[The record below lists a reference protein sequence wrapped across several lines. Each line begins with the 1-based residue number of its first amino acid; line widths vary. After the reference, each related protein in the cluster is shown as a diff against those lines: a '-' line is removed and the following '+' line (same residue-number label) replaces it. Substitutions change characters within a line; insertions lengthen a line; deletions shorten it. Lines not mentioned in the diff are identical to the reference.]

1 MSAGILANAV
11 PLAPSTEGPMAL
23 PNQARIV
30 IVGGGIAGC
39 STAYHLAALGE
50 KDVLLVEQGKLT
62 CGTTWHAAGLIGQ
75 MRPNRTM
82 TRMSKYG
89 IELYATLEAETGLA
103 TGWKQCGSV
112 NVAQTR
118 ERLMV
123 LRKQLALARSFGVD
137 CEEISPARA
146 GELFPL
152 LRTDDLAGAIW
163 IPGDGKANPADLTM
177 SLAKGARNRGVRI
190 VEGAEVVAVRSEAGP
205 TGPHVTSL
213 RVRHGGAEVE
223 IACEIVVNCAGQ
235 WARQFGA
242 LAGVNVP
249 LWSAEHFYIVTDR
262 IDGVHPM
269 LPVLRDPDGYIY
281 YKEEV
286 GGLLMGG
293 FEPKA
298 KPWRVDP
305 IPSTFQF
312 ELLDEDWDQFE
323 PLMTAAIRRTPCLET
338 ARVKML
344 LNGPESFT
352 PDGNFILGEAPELR
366 RFFVAAGFNSAGIA
380 NSGGAGKL
388 IAEWIVAGS
397 AQSDLADVDIRRFG
411 AHTANKR
418 ALAERT
424 GETLG
429 LHYAMRW
436 PRQELETA
444 RPLRTSPFYD
454 LLAAEGATFG
464 AKNGWER
471 ASYFRAGTATEPAP
485 PYPHGLGKPA
495 WLADVVREQRA
506 TRQAVAL
513 YDQTSFGKILLQGRD
528 ALAVLQRLCANEMD
542 VAPGRMVYTPMLNER
557 GGYESDVTVTRLAV
571 DRFLIVTGSA
581 QTPRDID
588 WIARHTAAAQSAV
601 LTDASAMTSVLSLM
615 GPNAR
620 ALLGRVGA
628 ADTFDALGP
637 ERLGFAATREIDLGY
652 ARVRAARM
660 SYVGGPG
667 YELYVPVEMARH
679 VYLALHEAS
688 EGLGLADAGYYALD
702 ALRIEAGR
710 RAWGAELGPDETPL
724 EAGSMFAVKL
734 AKRADFI
741 GKTALLRLQ
750 AEPLRKKLVTIVV
763 ESVDA
768 YAWGGEAIA
777 LDGAAVGEIAS
788 AGWSAQAG
796 RCVGLGYLRDAA
808 ATRIHAGTAITIDLW
823 GEPVPASAWDRWTA
837 PA

>member
-1 MSAGILANAV
+1 MTV
-11 PLAPSTEGPMAL
+11 PSH
-23 PNQARIV
+23 ARIV
-30 IVGGGIAGC
+30 VVGGGIAGC
-39 STAYHLAALGE
+39 STAYHLARLGAT
-50 KDVLLVEQGKLT
+50 DVLLLEQGKLT

-112 NVAQTR
+112 NVAGTR
-118 ERLMV
+118 ERMMV
-123 LRKQLALARSFGVD
+123 LRKQLALARGFGVE

-177 SLAKGARNRGVRI
+177 SLAKGARLRGVKM
-190 VEGAEVVAVRSEAGP
+190 VEAAEVIAVRSAAGP
-205 TGPHVTSL
+205 TGPRVTGL
-213 RVRHGGAEVE
+213 LVRHGGDEVE
-223 IACEIVVNCAGQ
+223 VACEVVVNCAGQ
-235 WARQFGA
+235 WARQLGA

-262 IDGVHPM
+262 IDGVQPM
-269 LPVLRDPDGYIY
+269 LPVLRDPDGAIY

-293 FEPKA
+293 FEANA
-298 KPWRVDP
+298 KPWPVDP

-323 PLMTAAIRRTPCLET
+323 PLMTAAIHRTPCLET

-366 RFFVAAGFNSAGIA
+366 NFFVAAGFNSAGIA
-380 NSGGAGKL
+380 NSGGAGRA

-411 AHTANKR
+411 AHSANKK
-418 ALAERT
+418 ALAART

-444 RPLRTSPFYD
+444 RPLRTSPLYD
-454 LLAAEGATFG
+454 LLATRGAAFG

-471 ASYFRAGTATEPAP
+471 ASYFRAGAGAGPAP
-485 PYPHGLGKPA
+485 AGPYPHTLGKPA
-495 WLADVVREQRA
+495 WLADVIREQRA

-513 YDQTSFGKILLQGRD
+513 YDQTSFGKILVQGRD
-528 ALAVLQRLCANEMD
+528 ALALLQRVCANEMD
-542 VAPGRMVYTPMLNER
+542 VAPGRMVYTPMLNDR
-557 GGYESDVTVTRLAV
+557 AGFESDVTVIRLAV

-581 QTPRDID
+581 QTPRDLD
-588 WIARHTAAAQSAV
+588 WLARHARAGASAALV
-601 LTDASAMTSVLSLM
+601 DVTAMTSVLSLM
-615 GPNAR
+615 GPGAR
-620 ALLGRVGA
+620 ELLGRIGS
-628 ADTFDALGP
+628 ADVFAALGP
-637 ERLGFAATREIDLGY
+637 EQLRFASTTEIDLGF

-667 YELYVPVEMARH
+667 YELHVPIEMARH
-679 VYLALHEAS
+679 AYLALHDAS
-688 EGLGLADAGYYALD
+688 EGLGLDRGGLVDAGYYALD

-710 RAWGAELGPDETPL
+710 RAWGAELGPGETPL
-724 EAGSMFAVKL
+724 EAGTMFAVRPGKSD
-734 AKRADFI
+734 DFI
-741 GKTALLRLQ
+741 GRAVLVRLQ
-750 AEPLRKKLVTIVV
+750 DEPLRKKLVTIVL
-763 ESVDA
+763 DAGTA
-768 YAWGGEAIA
+768 YAWGGEA
-777 LDGAAVGEIAS
+777 LVGDGESVGEIAS
-788 AGWSAQAG
+788 AGWSDVAG
-796 RCVGLGYLRDAA
+796 RCVGLGYLHGAA
-808 ATRIHAGTAITIDLW
+808 AGRAHAGTPIAVDLW
-823 GEPVPASAWDRWTA
+823 GEATAATAWDRWT
-837 PA
+837 PATT

>member
-1 MSAGILANAV
+1 MTL
-11 PLAPSTEGPMAL
+11 PS
-23 PNQARIV
+23 QARIV
-30 IVGGGIAGC
+30 VVGGGIAGC

-50 KDVLLVEQGKLT
+50 KDVVLLEQGKLT

-112 NVAQTR
+112 NVAKTP
-118 ERLMV
+118 ERMQV
-123 LRKQLALARSFGVD
+123 LRKQLALARSFGVE
-137 CEEISPARA
+137 CEEIAPARA
-146 GELFPL
+146 GELFPV
-152 LRTDDLAGAIW
+152 LRTEDLAGAIW

-177 SLAKGARNRGVRI
+177 SLAKGARLRGARI
-190 VEGAEVVAVRSEAGP
+190 VEETEVVAVLSEPGP
-205 TGPHVTSL
+205 TGPRVTGL
-213 RVRHGGAEVE
+213 RVRHDGAEVE

-235 WARQFGA
+235 WARQLGA

-262 IDGVHPM
+262 IEGVHPM

-298 KPWRVDP
+298 KPWTVDP
-305 IPSTFQF
+305 IPPTFQF
-312 ELLDEDWDQFE
+312 QLLDEDWDQFE
-323 PLMTAAIRRTPCLET
+323 PLMTAAIQRTPCLET
-338 ARVKML
+338 AKIKML

-366 RFFVAAGFNSAGIA
+366 HFFVAAGFNSAGIA

-388 IAEWIVAGS
+388 IAEWIVAG
-397 AQSDLADVDIRRFG
+397 APQSDLADVDIRRFG
-411 AHTANKR
+411 AHTANKK

-444 RPLRTSPFYD
+444 RPLRTSPLYD
-454 LLAAEGATFG
+454 LLAAKGASFG

-471 ASYFRAGTATEPAP
+471 ASYFRADAAQAIATHEPAP
-485 PYPHGLGKPA
+485 PPYPHTLARPA
-495 WLADVVREQRA
+495 WVDDMAREQRA
-506 TRQAVAL
+506 TRRAVAV
-513 YDQTSFGKILLQGRD
+513 YDQTSFGKMLLQGRD

-557 GGYESDVTVTRLAV
+557 GGFESDVTVTRLGV
-571 DRFLIVTGSA
+571 DRFLVVTGSA
-581 QTPRDID
+581 QTPRDLD
-588 WIARHTAAAQSAV
+588 WIGRHTRAGDAAALV
-601 LTDASAMTSVLSLM
+601 DVSAMTAVLSLM

-620 ALLGRVGA
+620 TLLGRVGA
-628 ADTFDALGP
+628 PDTFAALGP
-637 ERLGFAATREIDLGY
+637 DRLRFAAATEIDLGF

-667 YELYVPVEMARH
+667 YELYVPIEMARH
-679 VYLALHEAS
+679 VWLALHAAS
-688 EGLGLADAGYYALD
+688 EGLGVDGGGGGLADAGYYALD

-710 RAWGAELGPDETPL
+710 RAWGAELGADETPF
-724 EAGSMFAVKL
+724 EAGTMFAVKL
-734 AKRADFI
+734 AKPGDFI
-741 GKTALLRLQ
+741 GKAALARLEG
-750 AEPLRKKLVTIVV
+750 EPLRKKLV
-763 ESVDA
+763 
-768 YAWGGEAIA
+768 
-777 LDGAAVGEIAS
+777 
-788 AGWSAQAG
+788 
-796 RCVGLGYLRDAA
+796 
-808 ATRIHAGTAITIDLW
+808 
-823 GEPVPASAWDRWTA
+823 
-837 PA
+837 